1 MNRKTLPFI
10 ALLLFN
16 LLIASAQAADNTYG
30 PVRARDNL
38 WSIAG
43 QAYHDDDVT
52 PDQAMLAILT
62 ANPQAFSLS
71 CNAASYLKQGVT
83 LQIPTSD
90 AVRKRSPTAAQQAY
104 RQQLQAWQ
112 ASEQGGSPIQCPS
125 PAPANAKATATLEKP
140 AVEVSPLDKQYETAG
155 KALTYTQIHQLLAE
169 DKPQLSS
176 GQAKTL
182 LKSALN
188 EHNMLSFAWALAL
201 ALSVGIY
208 LILDGADLGAGILS
222 MLYNDSQTRSAIMAS
237 MASTWDA
244 NETWLVVAGGIL
256 FGGFPFVYGSVF
268 SYLLLPLM
276 VMLLAIIL
284 RAIALEFHHH
294 ANRSRRWWGWSFG
307 IGSLFVAFSTGMAG
321 GAVLDGVPLT
331 TEVVTYAGG
340 GILHVF
346 KGSLFDFIS
355 PFSLWTGVVGVIT
368 ALLAGSLYLRARFQK
383 TCPLHQH
390 VKRWV
395 NISFYLLVAALL
407 ITGVWSYARFP
418 WVAAKWGG
426 SHPWLWGLAAMWI
439 VFILYQ
445 LYQAT
450 RQGRDMVAMGW
461 FALAIASILGV
472 LGATLYPWLVPGS
485 WTIYNGSDPSLSLVS
500 FTLAMGGFIPVI
512 LVYNWYQLWVFRARI
527 SSMGTY

>member
-276 VMLLAIIL
+276 IMLLW
-284 RAIALEFHHH
+284 
-294 ANRSRRWWGWSFG
+294 RSVR
-307 IGSLFVAFSTGMAG
+307 
-321 GAVLDGVPLT
+321 
-331 TEVVTYAGG
+331 
-340 GILHVF
+340 
-346 KGSLFDFIS
+346 
-355 PFSLWTGVVGVIT
+355 
-368 ALLAGSLYLRARFQK
+368 
-383 TCPLHQH
+383 
-390 VKRWV
+390 
-395 NISFYLLVAALL
+395 
-407 ITGVWSYARFP
+407 
-418 WVAAKWGG
+418 
-426 SHPWLWGLAAMWI
+426 
-439 VFILYQ
+439 
-445 LYQAT
+445 
-450 RQGRDMVAMGW
+450 
-461 FALAIASILGV
+461 
-472 LGATLYPWLVPGS
+472 
-485 WTIYNGSDPSLSLVS
+485 
-500 FTLAMGGFIPVI
+500 
-512 LVYNWYQLWVFRARI
+512 
-527 SSMGTY
+527 